1 MIVFLAVRVPFT
13 DHTLLSMFFIAAFT
27 SGSAFSGADPAG
39 FFCGLAK
46 AEGAFENTKN
56 AAIAQIQVVLAG
68 MILFIFPFL
77 IRFPADGDGDKIF
90 PGR

>member
-1 MIVFLAVRVPFT
+1 MAP
-13 DHTLLSMFFIAAFT
+13 
-27 SGSAFSGADPAG
+27 
-39 FFCGLAK
+39 K